1 MYIYICLVVYTYIY
15 IHIHYSYK
23 YIFTHTCIY
32 IHVFIYMY
40 ACMCIYIFFFA
51 GDLIES
57 KFDILPKFFLNP
69 DSGFA
74 VGDFGYHYS
83 KAAQLGKTTQNV
95 DECEARFKC
104 PLSRNEFARMIL
116 T

>member
-1 MYIYICLVVYTYIY
+1 MCVYAYVFMCAHILIHMCKYVYVYILGCIYIYIYIY
-15 IHIHYSYK
+15 N
-23 YIFTHTCIY
+23 
-32 IHVFIYMY
+32 
-40 ACMCIYIFFFA
+40 FFA